1 MLKEKNQGNQKGLL
15 EVKNM
20 IAEMKNSK
28 KWLKDGVEKILPKVE
43 EKDDTEIEVEDN
55 SRLFNSWIM
64 KFLEK

>member
-55 SRLFNSWIM
+55 SRLFNS
-64 KFLEK
+64 